1 MAHADFL
8 RTTLVADLGDA
19 TQRSLHFALSEQGPT
34 RNDDPHST
42 VDQNGAV
49 TNAWDWGIELCD
61 AMGDEEGR
69 VLAYLTM
76 YVLPAEEDIYLVGHS
91 LGPLLDST
99 ARLMADDEYGDRACL
114 LLEEHWPMT
123 HHLLRE
129 GADGMPNEL
138 GLIRVRTDRDHW
150 FLGSFLSSRTPGTVD
165 VDPEAVEGLQKLTF
179 AVLSETVGGLATLP
193 GLMDLLPVDRRGDQL
208 ETATDLFEDLA
219 EVLGRV
225 GVVSG

>member
-1 MAHADFL
+1 MAHGDFL
-8 RTTLVADLGDA
+8 ETTVVADLGDV
-19 TQRSLHFALSEQGPT
+19 TQHPLQLALSERGPT

-42 VDQNGAV
+42 VDPHGAV

-61 AMGDEEGR
+61 AMGDQDGR

-76 YVLPAEEDIYLVGHS
+76 YVLPAEEDIFLVGHS

-99 ARLMADDEYGDRACL
+99 VRLMSDDEYGDRACL
-114 LLEEHWPMT
+114 LVEEHWPMT

-138 GLIRVRTDRDHW
+138 GLIKVRTDRDHW
-150 FLGSFLSSRTPGTVD
+150 FLGSFLSTRTPGAVD

-193 GLMDLLPVDRRGDQL
+193 GLVDLLSTDRRRDQL
-208 ETATDLFEDLA
+208 ETAADLFEHLA
-219 EVLGRV
+219 DVLDKV
-225 GVVSG
+225 GVVSR